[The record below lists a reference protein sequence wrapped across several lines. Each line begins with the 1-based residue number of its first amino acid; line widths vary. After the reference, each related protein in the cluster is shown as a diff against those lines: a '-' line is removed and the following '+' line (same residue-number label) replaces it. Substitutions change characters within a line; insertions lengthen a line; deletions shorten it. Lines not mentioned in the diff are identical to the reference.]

1 MSGILK
7 ALFGLGKLK
16 VVPAH
21 RMTVEILNKLSSQ
34 LGKLMFI
41 VKSNKLKLTKKQSDY
56 IMNQSKQIAEAEKR
70 LFQEVPVKDAKVYKF
85 PEGGVHNVP
94 VAKQFTR
101 PASDYPHLKG
111 TKGHPDV
118 IDIPKEEMLRG
129 ITGKE
134 VTDPFKTGEIRW
146 ILNRANK
153 EGLFAFKPEEL
164 KIIKGGKGDLAKI
177 FKDYYGNKAFKNLPG
192 EGSVTSASKY
202 HKTLKNAVDEQGF
215 SPDHPQFNKEK
226 IIFPDDLA
234 HGGRIGYQE
243 GGGYKVGELKHAG
256 LSNSRLQEIA
266 IEFPDL
272 AEEVA
277 RILAERGEDYASGGI
292 AGQLHLNRPG
302 YRGGKIVDLIV
313 KHGPA
318 FKKFADGLF
327 IKASN
332 AIRRGTGIFKN
343 LTQEQKITQHDNL
356 VKTIKTFE
364 RKGTLEGT
372 EQYFGIEAE
381 KAFITAQA
389 KVKDRVAT
397 ADKIKKGVADVM
409 KDTSEAGLA
418 RSIEVDNLKL
428 EFPGISDDMI
438 NNILTDTNPQRI
450 AEVKQT
456 MREALKMQEKMSAD
470 EIINT
475 FKKTPR
481 TLQASGG
488 VAGQLHLNQG
498 GRARFANGS
507 RYKIGMWNPDKTL
520 VSVGINPG
528 TGTPEWMYPHDAA
541 AMGIFPTMDYE
552 GNKIATAQTPVA
564 GDTSL
569 LEKWGE
575 HAQASQAMKG
585 KTGLGTIPEYGMQT
599 GYDFQKKFT
608 GTDPRI
614 SSYLASLWQLP
625 QETIRAVGKTAHSLG
640 SNIATGDA
648 SLKGT
653 WQDWDKNLQEAWKTA
668 NVQAGQNIEGIM
680 AATPGGSGLT
690 AEQQA
695 DRNKYLSSLG
705 QKVENLQARNIDPRM
720 AGTYKQNI
728 QLMADPRMR
737 GAKGGLARILGV

>member
-21 RMTVEILNKLSSQ
+21 RMTKEILDKLSSQ

-41 VKSNKLKLTKKQSDY
+41 IKSNKLKLTKKQSDY
-56 IMNQSKQIAEAEKR
+56 VMNQSKQLAEAEKR

-292 AGQLHLNRPG
+292 
-302 YRGGKIVDLIV
+302 
-313 KHGPA
+313 
-318 FKKFADGLF
+318 
-327 IKASN
+327 
-332 AIRRGTGIFKN
+332 
-343 LTQEQKITQHDNL
+343 
-356 VKTIKTFE
+356 
-364 RKGTLEGT
+364 
-372 EQYFGIEAE
+372 
-381 KAFITAQA
+381 
-389 KVKDRVAT
+389 
-397 ADKIKKGVADVM
+397 
-409 KDTSEAGLA
+409 
-418 RSIEVDNLKL
+418 
-428 EFPGISDDMI
+428 
-438 NNILTDTNPQRI
+438 
-450 AEVKQT
+450 
-456 MREALKMQEKMSAD
+456 
-470 EIINT
+470 
-475 FKKTPR
+475 
-481 TLQASGG
+481 
-488 VAGQLHLNQG
+488 AGQLHLNQG